1 MDTLFVN
8 YINLLRSIVPLEQRD
23 VDVIIKN
30 LSVKIVTKNTI
41 FKHAGSMVKELYFVN
56 KGCIRTF
63 YLDKNSKEFT
73 RNIAFENTY
82 CWAINF
88 LNDFPI
94 HEFVEAITDSELL
107 VFTKEKFNF
116 LVESIPSF
124 RKGYMLSLEKIAL
137 IYATRVETLITLNA
151 KERYQNLLLN
161 SPDMVLTISN
171 KIVASYLGITEQS
184 LSRIKAQS
192 Q

>member
-1 MDTLFVN
+1 VN
-8 YINLLRSIVPLEQRD
+8 YINLLQSIVSLEQWE
-23 VDVIIKN
+23 VDLISKN
-30 LSVKIVTKNTI
+30 LSVKTVTKNTI

-56 KGCIRTF
+56 KGCIRTY
-63 YLDKNSKEFT
+63 YLDKNSKECT

-88 LNDFPI
+88 LNDLPI
-94 HEFVEAITDSELL
+94 HEYIEAIEDSELL
-107 VFTKEKFNF
+107 VFTKEKFHL
-116 LVESIPSF
+116 LVDSSPGF

-137 IYATRVETLITLNA
+137 IYATRVETLISLNA

-184 LSRIKAQS
+184 LSRIKAHP
-192 Q
+192 

>member
-1 MDTLFVN
+1 MN
-8 YINLLRSIVPLEQRD
+8 YINLLQSIVPLEQWEID
-23 VDVIIKN
+23 IIAKN
-30 LSVKIVTKNTI
+30 LSVKKVTKNTI

-56 KGCIRTF
+56 KGCIRTY
-63 YLDKNSKEFT
+63 YLDKNSKECT

-88 LNDFPI
+88 LNDLPI
-94 HEFVEAITDSELL
+94 HEYIEAIADSELL
-107 VFTKEKFNF
+107 VFTKEKFHH
-116 LVESIPSF
+116 LVDSSPGF
-124 RKGYMLSLEKIAL
+124 RKGYMFSLEKIAL
-137 IYATRVETLITLNA
+137 IYATRVETLISLNA

-184 LSRIKAQS
+184 LSRIKAHP
-192 Q
+192 